1 MSNPTSSFVGLQSY
15 LAMLNPIH
23 VAWLKQAKKSKAAF
37 SAIKKIALINDQE

>member
-1 MSNPTSSFVGLQSY
+1 
-15 LAMLNPIH
+15 MLNPPSSFAEWQSYPATLDSTH